1 MKKLSSASEFH
12 DFEKHPLLIGT
23 FTSPILREE
32 DSANGEHKKGD
43 LMGYEFEKED
53 GTCTIVGNSYMIAKS
68 IEKSGIGHVMGVKFL
83 GKTTN
88 SKNQPVNRF
97 EVIEF
102 DGQGHE
108 GKPFAEALAYYGK
121 DAQAF

>member
-12 DFEKHPLLIGT
+12 DFEKEPLVIGT
-23 FTSPILREE
+23 FTNPIFRDE
-32 DSANGEHKKGD
+32 DSPDGTQKKGD
-43 LMGYEFEKED
+43 LLGYELELEN
-53 GTCTIVGNSYMIAKS
+53 GTSEIVGNSYMIKKS
-68 IEKSGIGHVMGVKFL
+68 LEKTGVGHVVGIKFL

-102 DGQGHE
+102 DGEGYD

-121 DAQAF
+121 EAF

>member
-12 DFEKHPLLIGT
+12 DFEKNPILVGT
-23 FTSPILREE
+23 FTNPVLRDE
-32 DSANGEHKKGD
+32 DSSDGFHKKGE
-43 LMGYEFEKED
+43 LMGYEFELED
-53 GTCTIVGNSYMIAKS
+53 GTCTIVGNSYMINKA
-68 IEKSGIGHVMGVKFL
+68 IEKTGVGHVLGIKFL

-102 DGQGHE
+102 DGENHE
-108 GKPFAEALAYYGK
+108 GKPFAEALAYYGVK
-121 DAQAF
+121 ESF